1 MTDVNKLRD
10 ETTVQTIENIV
21 HHYFVDKSLDEV
33 AEGKKPDNR
42 KEA

>member
-1 MTDVNKLRD
+1 MTDVDELRD
-10 ETTVQTIENIV
+10 ETTARTIGNIV
-21 HHYFVDKSLDEV
+21 HRYFGDKLLDEV